1 MRTTWWTVAAIAVG
15 LGGVAYRLQDFGR
28 YGFWTDEA
36 WVALT
41 TRMSGWG
48 QWWLALSV
56 TPIGWAALL
65 WPLARLGGPPEVVLR
80 LVPLAASLATLVLA
94 YRIGTRIAGHPAGG
108 LAALALIATD
118 PLSIGYAKVLKQ
130 YSTEAAVA
138 LLALDLALRVGPGGR
153 GLGALAAALV
163 GGMLVSNSQ
172 PFVGA
177 ALLVAV
183 ASSAWRRGDHRGTR
197 AAVALLVLVAIGSG
211 LLYGLVLR
219 PHHSPALQ
227 AYYAQ
232 SFLPATD
239 ALVMARSIAT
249 WAWSAWASVLGP
261 IGAIAAVAAITWRC
275 VRGGEIAVT
284 LAIAVATLVAL
295 LLALSALRLVP
306 LTEGRVLLF
315 CTTLLG
321 VGGIA
326 SLVACAVAPARVER
340 IVASLALVLVVAD
353 AAWARAW
360 TTLGVSSYVED
371 LGPLVVE
378 MEHERGPTDRVLVY
392 GPSAYVVAYYQR
404 DVPVLVPWAGTT
416 VGYTPNL
423 AAGITAVGG
432 DEMAGEL
439 RRALAAGARVWFV
452 GSRIKATDAPSIVS
466 ALGEGRLVKHDQ
478 RGNAELVLVA
488 RELD

>member
-1 MRTTWWTVAAIAVG
+1 VRITWWTVAAIAVG
-15 LGGVAYRLQDFGR
+15 LGGVVYRLQDFGR

-41 TRMSGWG
+41 TRMSGWE

-94 YRIGTRIAGHPAGG
+94 YRVGTRIAGHPVGG
-108 LAALALIATD
+108 LAALALISSD
-118 PLSIGYAKVLKQ
+118 PLSIDYAKVLKQ
-130 YSTEAAVA
+130 YSAEAAVA
-138 LLALDLALRVGPGGR
+138 LLGLDLALRVGSGGR
-153 GLGALAAALV
+153 GLGALAAVLV
-163 GGMLVSNSQ
+163 GGTLVSNSQ
-172 PFVGA
+172 AFVA
-177 ALLVAV
+177 VALLVAV
-183 ASSAWRRGDHRGTR
+183 AASAWRRGDHHGAR
-197 AAVALLVLVAIGSG
+197 AAVAVLVLVAIWSG
-211 LLYGLVLR
+211 LLYVLILR

-227 AYYAQ
+227 AYYAR

-239 ALVMARSIAT
+239 AAVLARSIAT
-249 WAWSAWASVLGP
+249 WVWSAWASVLGP
-261 IGAIAAVAAITWRC
+261 IGAIAAVGAVAWRC
-275 VRGGEIAVT
+275 ARGGEIAVT
-284 LAIAVATLVAL
+284 VAMVLATLVTL
-295 LLALSALRLVP
+295 LLGLSAFRLVP

-321 VGGIA
+321 VTGIA

-340 IVASLALVLVVAD
+340 IVASLVLVLVVAD
-353 AAWARAW
+353 VAWARAW

-378 MEHERGPTDRVLVY
+378 MERERTPADRVLVY

-404 DVPVLVPWAGTT
+404 DVPVLLPWAGTT
-416 VGYTPNL
+416 VGYTPRL
-423 AAGITAVGG
+423 ADGITAVGG
-432 DEMAGEL
+432 EEMAAAL
-439 RRALAAGARVWFV
+439 RRALGSGARVWFV

-466 ALGEGRLVKHDQ
+466 ALGEGRLAKHDQ